1 MIAKSIETDKPKRS
15 KSFHFSKNI
24 LVNSNNKSFL
34 FFLPSADLAFKL
46 SRYAIKKGYKLL
58 GSNENMAGSL
68 VFQELL
74 AEKILVRNFSNH
86 PALPGGIRL
95 TIGTEDENIKIAATL
110 AAICQRAGE

>member
-1 MIAKSIETDKPKRS
+1 
-15 KSFHFSKNI
+15 
-24 LVNSNNKSFL
+24 
-34 FFLPSADLAFKL
+34 
-46 SRYAIKKGYKLL
+46 
-58 GSNENMAGSL
+58 MAGSL